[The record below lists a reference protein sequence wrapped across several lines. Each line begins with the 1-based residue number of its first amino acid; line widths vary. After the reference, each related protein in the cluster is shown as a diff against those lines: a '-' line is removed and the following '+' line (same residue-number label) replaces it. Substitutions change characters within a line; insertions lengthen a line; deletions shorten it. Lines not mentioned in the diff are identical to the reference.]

1 MNREGTSPGTT
12 PHSTTLVNI
21 AVNLGFALALIVLV
35 TLFVGTAHA
44 ALYWSLIVTVCVI
57 AAVGIRLSLPNRRRR

>member
-35 TLFVGTAHA
+35 TLFVGTAHT
-44 ALYWSLIVTVCVI
+44 ALYWSLIVTVCAI